1 MVGDEIPEQIA
12 SNNDPY
18 YKALEE
24 ADKAWAQNK
33 IDVSALEELLGTMLA
48 QQLLNAVKEAAG
60 EDVGPSGVPTLH

>member
-48 QQLLNAVKEAAG
+48 QQLLNAAKEAAG
-60 EDVGPSGVPTLH
+60 ENQGAAETQILH